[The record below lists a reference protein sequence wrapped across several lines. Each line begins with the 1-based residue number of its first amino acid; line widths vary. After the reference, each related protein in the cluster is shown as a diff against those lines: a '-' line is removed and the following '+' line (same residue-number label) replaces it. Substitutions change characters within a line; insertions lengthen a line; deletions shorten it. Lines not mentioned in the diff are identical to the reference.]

1 MPGVPEYRPTHAVI
15 ETGAFA
21 RNIETVTRT
30 LPARSRLIAVL
41 KANAYGHGATVLA
54 WVCESKRV
62 AMIATA
68 LLEEAITLRRVG
80 ITTPLLVLGP
90 LDARGIATAMDEDI
104 TVGVTGPEELAAA
117 CEVAKDRDVDIHLKF
132 DSGMGR
138 MGVIESEMK
147 QCAEIIRATPRLKGE
162 AVYTHFASAD
172 DNETFTRRQVENFD
186 RMREESGIDAPLH
199 HLANS
204 AATLRGIVRE
214 GDYVR
219 CGIALFG
226 PGASAPTDPVMTWR
240 TAIARI
246 KTWPANHAIGYG
258 TTYHTKRESRIATLP
273 VGYADGYSRRL
284 SNNGEVI
291 VRGQRAPIVGRV
303 SMDLVTIDVTDIDG
317 AAYGDEVTLLGDG
330 ITADEIASRIDTISY
345 EVFCSVS
352 ARVPRVFR

>member
-1 MPGVPEYRPTHAVI
+1 MPGAPEFRPTYAVI

-21 RNIETVTRT
+21 RNIETITRS

-138 MGVIESEMK
+138 LGLIESEL
-147 QCAEIIRATPRLKGE
+147 QQAAEMIRATPRLKLE

-172 DNETFTRRQVENFD
+172 DNDTFTRRQIENFD
-186 RMREESGIDAPLH
+186 RMREAGIDAPLH

-240 TAIARI
+240 SAIARL
-246 KTWPANHAIGYG
+246 KTLPANHAIGYG
-258 TTYHTKRESRIATLP
+258 TTYHTKRESRIATIP

-284 SNNGEVI
+284 SNNGDVI
-291 VRGQRAPIVGRV
+291 VRGLRAPIVGRV
-303 SMDLVTIDVTDIDG
+303 SMDFVTIDVTDIDG
-317 AAYGDEVTLLGDG
+317 AAVGDEVTLLGDG
-330 ITADEIASRIDTISY
+330 ITADEIAARIDTIPY
-345 EVFCSVS
+345 EVFCNVS
-352 ARVPRVFR
+352 ARVPRIFR